1 MAMLSSVM
9 RAIGSAARRLGRAV
23 GGLIRGTAEQAGVA
37 QTMTQDGPPA
47 HITAIGGAMM
57 VGAARRIGKA
67 TNEMPD
73 EQDPERDWRDR

>member
-1 MAMLSSVM
+1 MLSSLV
-9 RAIGSAARRLGRAV
+9 RSVVSLIRRLGGAV
-23 GGLIRGTAEQAGVA
+23 GSLIRGTAEQAGVA

-47 HITAIGGAMM
+47 HPTAIGGAMM

-73 EQDPERDWRDR
+73 DHDPERDWRDS